1 MQVEYTHLL
10 PYPRP
15 RVWRLLL
22 DPEVLSR
29 LLPGVE
35 KFETKGPD
43 KYAVLM
49 KLGVPSVKGTYSG
62 SVEIVDKNEPSS
74 YRLRGE
80 GKGTSGWAR
89 GEAQMTLIEEDGKTR
104 VIAKGQAQV
113 GGTIAGVGQRMM
125 EGVAK
130 GMARE
135 FFESVERE
143 LQGQK
148 QQATTVRFGFR
159 VFLAIVRNFFDR
171 LFRRQQTQSSHK

>member
-10 PYPRP
+10 PYPRNV
-15 RVWRLLL
+15 VWRLLL
-22 DPEVLSR
+22 DPDVLSR

-43 KYAVLM
+43 KYAVVVKM
-49 KLGVPSVKGTYSG
+49 GVPSVRGTYTG
-62 SVEIVDKNEPSS
+62 SVEIFDKQEPSS

-80 GKGTSGWAR
+80 GKGVPGWAR
-89 GEAQMTLIEEDGKTR
+89 GEAEMTLVEEEGKTR
-104 VIAKGQAQV
+104 ITAKGKAQV
-113 GGTIAGVGQRMM
+113 GGTIAGVGQRMI

-143 LQGQK
+143 LGRSEK
-148 QQATTVRFGFR
+148 
-159 VFLAIVRNFFDR
+159 
-171 LFRRQQTQSSHK
+171 